1 MSSALIDA
9 THLLSQVD
17 ASIALFRPVLS
28 ETNNVIDAHLTWA
41 NHRAESV
48 WGERAEVLASTVCPD
63 FDEWLAA
70 ANAAWRSGP
79 VRRLIEADHGRR
91 GWTRAVSTVSRVE
104 DHLSEVTVD
113 RSADQEL
120 IERLAGLDRQYRSM
134 LAALPVT
141 VLASRVD
148 RDELD
153 FVSPNAAE
161 LTGRPLG
168 EITRRSIWRGFT
180 NPDDHVAVDELVK
193 AVAAGE
199 VADLMGRIVRP
210 DGTERQ
216 VEARAL
222 LTEPGPDG
230 IGRFLI
236 TMLDV
241 TEHYEAQRKA
251 EQSERLETL
260 ARTAGSFAH
269 EFSSLLQIIGG
280 NLERLQASPGVAMK
294 PLEQSLAAV
303 ARAST
308 LVNGLMSFA
317 SSRPGVAASVSV
329 PELCRYVSAA
339 LRAQLPESVT
349 VEIELR
355 DDLPNVTVAADA
367 LRLVMLQI
375 VENAADAMPNGGVV
389 RIEVCE
395 TPMATCHMA
404 HEVDQQRWVCV
415 SVTDDGVGIEATRLR
430 RVWEPF
436 HTSRRGV
443 EARGAGLGL
452 SMVHGVVHQF
462 GGHVALDSCPDR
474 GTKVTLYLPA
484 ADA

>member
-1 MSSALIDA
+1 VSSALIDA
-9 THLLSQVD
+9 THLLSQLD
-17 ASIALFRPVLS
+17 ASVALFQPVLS
-28 ETNNVIDAHLTWA
+28 ETNNVVDARITWV
-41 NHRAESV
+41 NRRAELV
-48 WGERAEVLASTVCPD
+48 WGECTEVLASTVCPD

-91 GWTRAVSTVSRVE
+91 GWTRAISTVSRVE

-120 IERLAGLDRQYRSM
+120 IERLAVLDRQYRSM

-141 VLASRVD
+141 LLASRVD

-153 FVSPNAAE
+153 FVSPNAVE
-161 LTGRPLG
+161 LTGRPLH
-168 EITRRSIWRGFT
+168 EVMRRSSWRSFT
-180 NPDDHVAVDELVK
+180 NPEDHVMLDEIVRALS
-193 AVAAGE
+193 AGE
-199 VADLMGRIVRP
+199 VGEGVGRIVRP
-210 DGTERQ
+210 DGTERR
-216 VEARAL
+216 VEARAQ
-222 LTEPGPDG
+222 LTEPGADG

-241 TEHYEAQRKA
+241 TDHYEAQRKA

-280 NLERLQASPGVAMK
+280 NLERLQGSPGVAMK

-303 ARAST
+303 ARAGT

-317 SSRPGVAASVSV
+317 SSRPGVAGAVSV

-339 LRAQLPESVT
+339 LRAQLPEAVT

-355 DDLPNVTVAADA
+355 DDLPKVTVAADA

-395 TPMATCHMA
+395 APMATCHMA
-404 HEVDQQRWVCV
+404 HEVDQRRWVCV
-415 SVTDDGVGIEATRLR
+415 SVTDNGVGIEPTRLR

-443 EARGAGLGL
+443 EARGSGLGL

-462 GGHVALDSCPDR
+462 GGHVALDSCTDR
-474 GTKVTLYLPA
+474 GTTVTVYLPA